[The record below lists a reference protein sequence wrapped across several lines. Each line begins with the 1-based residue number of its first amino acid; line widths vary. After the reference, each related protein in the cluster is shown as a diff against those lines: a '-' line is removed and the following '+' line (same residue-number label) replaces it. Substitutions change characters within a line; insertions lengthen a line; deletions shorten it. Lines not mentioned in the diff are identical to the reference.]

1 VKKENNVIQEKSF
14 AFAVNVVMLYKHLTE
29 QKREFVLSKQLLRSG
44 TSIGANVEEAI
55 GGQSGKD
62 FGAKINIA
70 YKEAR
75 ETHYWLRLLKASGY
89 LSDEESISIMNE
101 CDQTLRIL
109 AAITKTVYNE

>member
-1 VKKENNVIQEKSF
+1 MKKENNVIQEKSF

-55 GGQSGKD
+55 GGQSRKD
-62 FGAKINIA
+62 FGAKINVA

-75 ETHYWLRLLKASGY
+75 ETHYCLRLLKASGY
-89 LSDEESISIMNE
+89 LSDEESKAIMSE

-109 AAITKTVYNE
+109 AAITKTVYKE